1 MQNFLALKRTFPE
14 MKNNV
19 NTRPAWSLWLPV
31 TMAFLLVIAAWAY
44 TIRLAKETPSTPIPL
59 QAGSCATQARP

>member
-1 MQNFLALKRTFPE
+1 MQNFLVLKRTFPE

-19 NTRPAWSLWLPV
+19 NTQPAWSLWLPV

-44 TIRLAKETPSTPIPL
+44 TIQIAKKHPTSQILIEGGSETCKDQP
-59 QAGSCATQARP
+59 